1 MWHGTSA
8 ALAAGPAVPVLV
20 MNAAAAAAA
29 VAAHQQPCLLADQAA
44 CAGNDRPL
52 GGLSRPKSADLE
64 KWLRPCAGG
73 ANIPAVN
80 ELLAPF
86 GVAFGDAVLEG
97 PLQLLGEKLHYASGT
112 NIVKFPA
119 GGTLHSANLPD
130 KAVAGEPQVLN
141 PKP

>member
-1 MWHGTSA
+1 MGGA
-8 ALAAGPAVPVLV
+8 AQDHLLQADTACRYPEITLLSTPRPDAHAPIQGP
-20 MNAAAAAAA
+20 
-29 VAAHQQPCLLADQAA
+29 
-44 CAGNDRPL
+44 G
-52 GGLSRPKSADLE
+52 
-64 KWLRPCAGG
+64 CAGG

-119 GGTLHSANLPD
+119 GGTLHAAALAD
-130 KAVAGEPQVLN
+130 KAVAGGNWRDLGSCDLPRHLMQGWG
-141 PKP
+141 P